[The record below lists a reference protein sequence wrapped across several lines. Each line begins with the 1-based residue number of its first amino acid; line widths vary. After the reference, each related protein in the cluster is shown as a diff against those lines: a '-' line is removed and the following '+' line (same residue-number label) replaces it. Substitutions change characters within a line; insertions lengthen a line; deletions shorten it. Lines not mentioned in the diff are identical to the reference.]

1 MGKISV
7 DDLNMIYELF
17 AEARESLERK
27 ASEDYREASYY
38 RHRIKE
44 AEKLYTRIRNA

>member
-7 DDLNMIYELF
+7 DDLNMIYALIGE
-17 AEARESLERK
+17 AEESLDRKARENP
-27 ASEDYREASYY
+27 REASYY

-44 AEKLYTRIRNA
+44 AEKLYTRIRNT